1 MNKSEL
7 IDAIAQE
14 AGLTKADAAKA
25 LDAVTGAIVGA
36 VANGDSV
43 SLIGFGTFGVSERA
57 ERTGRNPR
65 SGESIKIPA
74 CKAPKFTAGATL
86 KAAVN
91 K

>member
-7 IDAIAQE
+7 IDAIAAKSGASKAE
-14 AGLTKADAAKA
+14 AGKIVDAFIATVVETVAK
-25 LDAVTGAIVGA
+25 
-36 VANGDSV
+36 GDEV
-43 SLIGFGTFGVSERA
+43 RLIGFGTFGVSERA

-74 CKAPKFTAGATL
+74 CKAPKFTAGAQF
-86 KAAVN
+86 KAAV

>member
-7 IDAIAQE
+7 IDAIVAKSGASKAE
-14 AGLTKADAAKA
+14 AGKIVDAFIATVVETVAK
-25 LDAVTGAIVGA
+25 
-36 VANGDSV
+36 GDEV
-43 SLIGFGTFGVSERA
+43 RLIGFGTFGVSERA

-74 CKAPKFTAGATL
+74 CKAPKFTAGAQF
-86 KAAVN
+86 KAAV

>member
-7 IDAIAQE
+7 IDAIVAKSGASKAE
-14 AGLTKADAAKA
+14 AGKIVEAFIATVVETVAK
-25 LDAVTGAIVGA
+25 
-36 VANGDSV
+36 GDEV
-43 SLIGFGTFGVSERA
+43 RLIGFGTFGVSERA

-74 CKAPKFTAGATL
+74 CKAPKFTAGAQF
-86 KAAVN
+86 KAAV